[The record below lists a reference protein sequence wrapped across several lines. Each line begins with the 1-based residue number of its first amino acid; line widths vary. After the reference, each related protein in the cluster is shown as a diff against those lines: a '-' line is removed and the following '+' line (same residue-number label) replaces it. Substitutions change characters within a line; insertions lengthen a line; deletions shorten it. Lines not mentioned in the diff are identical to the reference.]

1 MIAAG
6 TSLPAVSLA
15 RLKACIES
23 CTDTCTHVD
32 LRMCANINTLLWS
45 LLNIGQ
51 MIAVSIVNGGP
62 GPQCFSKAVVD
73 YLCSGMIKATIV
85 DVPDAEIQQ

>member
-1 MIAAG
+1 MNYEYIIK
-6 TSLPAVSLA
+6 L
-15 RLKACIES
+15 
-23 CTDTCTHVD
+23 
-32 LRMCANINTLLWS
+32 

-51 MIAVSIVNGGP
+51 MIAVLIVNGGP

-85 DVPDAEIQQ
+85 DVPDAEIQQQLRLVCEILHFHWCC